1 MVKLMFREVKV
12 TCQGHMAGK
21 EAGRGLG
28 TRPDS

>member
-21 EAGRGLG
+21 EAGRGAWNQA
-28 TRPDS
+28 